1 MNYDLM
7 ISGYT
12 PKNEL
17 LKEIKYAREAS
28 KDAIYVCDP
37 VLGDDG

>member
-17 LKEIKYAREAS
+17 LKAGNHKPPGKVYAVS
-28 KDAIYVCDP
+28 NVSGSCVI
-37 VLGDDG
+37 